1 MAKAFTLWRTVGPG
15 GAAAGSSKAPMA
27 RVLRAREKSGRR
39 RNMAASRS
47 ALKGGRS
54 ERRPVAFCKFGPRQV
69 NLSQDSETACSVITA
84 ALQAKMSLL
93 SAVCRRG
100 CSLRLASRALP
111 ALARAPALAPP
122 RRLLC
127 DGAPKGYTEEKVI
140 FEGGK
145 TKAVTTLK
153 RLSVANL
160 GFAVAAAPLL
170 QYITNATGAPGK
182 GVAMSAVLLIFGGG
196 TTGGL
201 TWATS
206 TYVLRMLSIPGRDAI
221 KIETPTFTGGIET
234 TEVEWKDI
242 ELPVGYHMFQTFQCG
257 KSGKKFWLDD
267 LGEMHDETLPARLEA
282 QLNQE

>member
-1 MAKAFTLWRTVGPG
+1 M
-15 GAAAGSSKAPMA
+15 
-27 RVLRAREKSGRR
+27 
-39 RNMAASRS
+39 
-47 ALKGGRS
+47 
-54 ERRPVAFCKFGPRQV
+54 
-69 NLSQDSETACSVITA
+69 
-84 ALQAKMSLL
+84 
-93 SAVCRRG
+93 
-100 CSLRLASRALP
+100 
-111 ALARAPALAPP
+111 
-122 RRLLC
+122 
-127 DGAPKGYTEEKVI
+127 I

-160 GFAVAAAPLL
+160 GFAVGAAPLL

>member
-1 MAKAFTLWRTVGPG
+1 MSVL
-15 GAAAGSSKAPMA
+15 SS
-27 RVLRAREKSGRR
+27 
-39 RNMAASRS
+39 
-47 ALKGGRS
+47 
-54 ERRPVAFCKFGPRQV
+54 
-69 NLSQDSETACSVITA
+69 
-84 ALQAKMSLL
+84 
-93 SAVCRRG
+93 VCRRG

-145 TKAVTTLK
+145 TQAVTTLK

-160 GFAVAAAPLL
+160 AFAVGAAPLL

>member
-1 MAKAFTLWRTVGPG
+1 MSRT
-15 GAAAGSSKAPMA
+15 A
-27 RVLRAREKSGRR
+27 SGT
-39 RNMAASRS
+39 N
-47 ALKGGRS
+47 
-54 ERRPVAFCKFGPRQV
+54 ERGD
-69 NLSQDSETACSVITA
+69 L
-84 ALQAKMSLL
+84 
-93 SAVCRRG
+93 
-100 CSLRLASRALP
+100 
-111 ALARAPALAPP
+111 
-122 RRLLC
+122 
-127 DGAPKGYTEEKVI
+127 
-140 FEGGK
+140 
-145 TKAVTTLK
+145 TTLK

>member
-1 MAKAFTLWRTVGPG
+1 M
-15 GAAAGSSKAPMA
+15 
-27 RVLRAREKSGRR
+27 
-39 RNMAASRS
+39 
-47 ALKGGRS
+47 RS
-54 ERRPVAFCKFGPRQV
+54 E
-69 NLSQDSETACSVITA
+69 ITA
-84 ALQAKMSLL
+84 RRDYGVARSEIHML
-93 SAVCRRG
+93 SSVCRRG